1 MTMSIF
7 AIISLDD
14 LCVSIRIFMKFRL
27 VIILTAF
34 LGGLAVMHYK
44 LAGVGPHW
52 WGGSGGVQ
60 LYFVDPFSPLAHKGR
75 ADTLSIAPCF
85 DSLSR
90 GRSISLRL
98 DFKMHLPRS
107 GQVPRRT
114 Q

>member
-44 LAGVGPHW
+44 LAGVSLR
-52 WGGSGGVQ
+52 GSDPIGGVG
-60 LYFVDPFSPLAHKGR
+60 VVG
-75 ADTLSIAPCF
+75 CNC
-85 DSLSR
+85 
-90 GRSISLRL
+90 ISLIRFL
-98 DFKMHLPRS
+98 L
-107 GQVPRRT
+107 
-114 Q
+114 